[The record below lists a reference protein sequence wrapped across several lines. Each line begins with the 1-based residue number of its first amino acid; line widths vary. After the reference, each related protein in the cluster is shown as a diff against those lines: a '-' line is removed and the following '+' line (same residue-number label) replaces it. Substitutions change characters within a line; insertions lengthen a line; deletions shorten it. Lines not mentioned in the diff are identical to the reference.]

1 MSQEKVLKALE
12 ELGLARLDARIYV
25 FLANKGPKKAKDIAN
40 LLRTTKQ
47 QLYPSLKSLQSKGLV
62 NATLERPARFSA
74 VSFEKALDVFAKA
87 KMEEARSIQQSK
99 DNLLSDWQSI
109 LIEKAEDKSAKFTI
123 IEGRKY
129 VYSKIQQM
137 IQETKSSFSFV
148 STVPSLARA
157 DQFGLFDAAFN
168 HPLKS
173 KIRFRFLTEISDKNV
188 NAIKLLLKRIPRG
201 GLNLEGKT
209 PDLGL
214 KLCPRMVIKDE
225 EETLFFIEHREG
237 GFATEQDDVCLWT
250 DCKSLVRA
258 FLVMFE
264 DFWRNSTDIEKRII
278 EIKTG
283 KQRGTTR
290 IINDCKTALK
300 EYHETLRLAREEI
313 IMMTAAEGLI
323 ESWKSR
329 GLLKEWAERGVSVKI
344 MAPIT
349 GKNLKAL
356 QELPKC
362 CAVRHVAA
370 TYLETTLVD
379 GKHLFQFENPPLDN
393 EKSKITPYF
402 GNIFYTNNSERVE
415 KTKSMLNDIWR
426 NAFAPSAISLDSI
439 LKPSMPVVAPL
450 SDNLFAFSRP
460 ENQYEKMSHGVVEK
474 PGIMTEKEVLNKI
487 INAKKYPGKNWPKNI
502 VRYYGSDATAV
513 IHPPSSFNLPDMMI
527 WVFHYNK
534 QSSFGAEDRL
544 RIYLW
549 LETLQGYAYVPVVQV
564 TDNPRAVKFWKSV
577 MAGTPAGQNVQLIE
591 KSKFQVRVHGNIVFA
606 GWTVPIPLLPSKY
619 ILPPSCILF
628 EGYSKI
634 ITSAISFVLPSGVK
648 LLAEGT
654 GLNAFVTFF
663 HPSSKYSG
671 PGTDGTI
678 GRDVISTWYP
688 PKWQQSIN
696 KNLNKK
702 ERAHK

>member
-1 MSQEKVLKALE
+1 VSQEKVLRALE
-12 ELGLARLDARIYV
+12 ELGLTRLDARIYV
-25 FLANKGPKKAKDIAN
+25 FLAKKGPKKAKDIDS
-40 LLRTTKQ
+40 LLRIAKQ

-74 VSFEKALDVFAKA
+74 VSFEKALDLFAKA
-87 KMEEARSIQQSK
+87 KMEEAKSIQRSK
-99 DNLLSDWQSI
+99 DNFLSDWQSI
-109 LIEKAEDKSAKFTI
+109 LIEKAEDKSAKFTV

-157 DQFGLFDAAFN
+157 DQFGLFDAAFS

-188 NAIKLLLKRIPRG
+188 NAVKLLLKRTPMG

-214 KLCPRMVIKDE
+214 KLCPRMVIKDDE
-225 EETLFFIEHREG
+225 EALFFIDHREG
-237 GFATEQDDVCLWT
+237 GFATEQDNVCLWT

-258 FLVMFE
+258 FLTMFE
-264 DFWRNSTDIEKRII
+264 DFWRNSTNIEKRIVEI
-278 EIKTG
+278 ETG
-283 KQRGTTR
+283 RQMATTR
-290 IINDCKTALK
+290 IISDGKTALK

-313 IMMTAAEGLI
+313 IMMTSAEGLI
-323 ESWKSR
+323 ELWKSR
-329 GLLKEWAERGVSVKI
+329 GLLKEWMERGVSVKI
-344 MAPIT
+344 MATIT
-349 GKNLKAL
+349 GKNLKAV

-362 CAVRHVAA
+362 CAVRHVAT

-379 GKHLFQFENPPLDN
+379 GKHLFQFENPPPDN
-393 EKSKITPYF
+393 EKPKSIPYF
-402 GNIFYTNNSERVE
+402 GNIFYTNNPEYLE

-426 NAFAPSAISLDSI
+426 NAFAPSAITLGSI
-439 LKPSMPVVAPL
+439 LKPSMLAVAPL
-450 SDNLFAFSRP
+450 SDNEFAFSRP
-460 ENQYEKMSHGVVEK
+460 ENPYEKMSHGVVEK
-474 PGIMTEKEVLNKI
+474 TGIITEKEVLNKI
-487 INAKKYPGKNWPKNI
+487 INAKKYPGKNWPKSI

-549 LETLQGYAYVPVVQV
+549 LETPQGYAYVPVVQI
-564 TDNPRAVKFWKSV
+564 TDNSRAAEFWKTV

-606 GWTVPIPLLPSKY
+606 GWTVPIPLLPSQY

-634 ITSAISFVLPSGVK
+634 KTGTMSFVLPSGVK
-648 LLAEGT
+648 LHAEYN

-688 PKWQQSIN
+688 PK
-696 KNLNKK
+696 
-702 ERAHK
+702 H